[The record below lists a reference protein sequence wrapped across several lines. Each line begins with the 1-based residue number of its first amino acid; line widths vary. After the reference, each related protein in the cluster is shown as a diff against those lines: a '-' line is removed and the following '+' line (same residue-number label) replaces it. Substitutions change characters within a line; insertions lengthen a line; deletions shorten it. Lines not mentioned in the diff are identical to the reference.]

1 MNITRELQDQTQK
14 ILQLIQENRIE
25 DAKEEIISL
34 QNSLQ
39 KIEVFT
45 ARKFKEMDVVREKQ
59 TGYMVKI
66 KQTGH
71 SGHRGWGL
79 MVQYLNPD
87 HEPTGENI
95 KPLWRSED
103 EFEKAN
109 QKQAGGGKL
118 SEEFLRTLN
127 KMKLNSREQEIGLY
141 EAIR

>member
-14 ILQLIQENRIE
+14 ILQLIHENRIE
-25 DAKEEIISL
+25 DAKEEVISL

-39 KIEVFT
+39 KVEVFT

-59 TGYMVKI
+59 TGYMVKV

-109 QKQAGGGKL
+109 QKQSGGGKL
-118 SEEFLRTLN
+118 SDDFLRTLK
-127 KMKLNSREQEIGLY
+127 KMQAEKREEVGLY